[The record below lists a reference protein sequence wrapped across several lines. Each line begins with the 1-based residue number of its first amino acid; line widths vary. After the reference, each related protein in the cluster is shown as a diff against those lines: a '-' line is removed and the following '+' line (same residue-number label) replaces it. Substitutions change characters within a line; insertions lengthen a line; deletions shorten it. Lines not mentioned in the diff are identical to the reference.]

1 MKQLLFG
8 LIVAVSVTT
17 LAQPK
22 PQPERREPGGP
33 GARQMQPP
41 QQPNKVDLKGQ
52 PKREVRTEPARG
64 GERPQAP
71 KVHNP
76 PAPQPPRA
84 APQPNPPPQ
93 PPKPKHS
100 FWRWLFG

>member
-8 LIVAVSVTT
+8 LIVVTAVTT

-22 PQPERREPGGP
+22 PQPERREPGAP

-41 QQPNKVDLKGQ
+41 QQPNKVAPKGQ
-52 PKREVRTEPARG
+52 PKREVRPEPARG
-64 GERPQAP
+64 GERPQVP

-84 APQPNPPPQ
+84 APQPNPPPP
-93 PPKPKHS
+93 PPKPKYS